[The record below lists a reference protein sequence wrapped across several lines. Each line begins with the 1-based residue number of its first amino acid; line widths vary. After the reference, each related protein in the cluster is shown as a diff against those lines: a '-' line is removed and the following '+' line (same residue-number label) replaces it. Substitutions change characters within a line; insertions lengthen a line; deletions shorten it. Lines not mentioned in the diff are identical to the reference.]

1 MDIRRSGSDVPA
13 AVLFD
18 MDGTL
23 IDSEHLWLRAEQAVM
38 SSLGGSWS
46 EQDQAHCL
54 GGPLERVAEYMI
66 EMSSADRSADQIGM
80 DLMDEVE
87 FLMRRE
93 PIIWRP
99 GARELLTEAVDL
111 GIPTALVTA
120 SWRRL
125 VMALHDRIAADVGG
139 EPFTT
144 IVSGDEVARGKP
156 HPDPYES
163 AARLLRQRP
172 VECLAVEDSPTG
184 VAAAVAAGCQ
194 VVAVPHIATIEA
206 QDTVWIVDT
215 LEGATLA
222 SLWRDVTRLR

>member
-1 MDIRRSGSDVPA
+1 MVTRLSGRELPG

-23 IDSEHLWLRAEQAVM
+23 IDSEHLWLRAERTVM
-38 SSLGGSWS
+38 ASLGGSWTDD
-46 EQDQAHCL
+46 DQAHCL

-66 EMSSADRSADQIGM
+66 MTSSSDRTVAEVGL

-87 FLMRRE
+87 HLMRRE

-99 GARELLTEAVDL
+99 GARELLTETVVL

-125 VMALHDRIAADVGG
+125 VVAMHDRIAADIGA
-139 EPFTT
+139 EPFTA
-144 IVSGDEVARGKP
+144 IVPGDEVSRGKP
-156 HPDPYES
+156 HPDPYQS
-163 AARLLRQRP
+163 AARLLAQQP
-172 VECLAVEDSPTG
+172 FDCLAVEDSPTG

-206 QDTVWIVDT
+206 HDTVWVVDT
-215 LEGATLA
+215 LEGSTVGT
-222 SLWRDVTRLR
+222 LWRDVTRSR